1 MNIPN
6 SLSVARIV
14 LAPVFFIFFF
24 METVIPGSG
33 IYSVIGVWMIF
44 ILIETSDLLD
54 GYYARKLD
62 LVSES
67 GKILDPFADSISRL
81 TYFLCFTGMGIMPV
95 WIFLVLLYR
104 DLGVGYIR
112 QIASGHRVAFAARFS
127 GKLKAWVYAVAG
139 FVGILVFSVKKLLL
153 LQQYS
158 SSIELYSLIV
168 FVLSALIAI
177 WSLIDYTLSLLKIKN
192 KN

>member
-14 LAPVFFIFFF
+14 LAPVFFVFFF
-24 METVIPGSG
+24 METVIPGSTV
-33 IYSVIGVWMIF
+33 YSVIGVWVVYL
-44 ILIETSDLLD
+44 LIEASDLLD

-104 DLGVGYIR
+104 DLGVGFIR
-112 QIASGHRVAFAARFS
+112 QIASGYRIAFAARLS

-139 FVGILVFSVKKLLL
+139 FVGIFVFSVKKLLL
-153 LQQYS
+153 LQRYG
-158 SSIELYSLIV
+158 SSIDSYSLIV

>member
-1 MNIPN
+1 MNVPN

-44 ILIETSDLLD
+44 LLIEASDLLD

-81 TYFLCFTGMGIMPV
+81 TYFICFAGMGIMPI
-95 WIFLVLLYR
+95 WIFLILLYR
-104 DLGVGYIR
+104 DLGVGFIR
-112 QIASGHRVAFAARFS
+112 QIASGYRVAFAARLS
-127 GKLKAWVYAVAG
+127 GKLKAWVYAIAG

-158 SSIELYSLIV
+158 SSIESYSLIV

>member
-14 LAPVFFIFFF
+14 LAPVFFVFFF
-24 METVIPGSG
+24 METVIPGSTV
-33 IYSVIGVWMIF
+33 YSVIGVWVVYL
-44 ILIETSDLLD
+44 LIEASDLLD

-95 WIFLVLLYR
+95 WIFLILLYR
-104 DLGVGYIR
+104 DLGVGFIR
-112 QIASGHRVAFAARFS
+112 QVASGYGIAFEARLS
-127 GKLKAWVYAVAG
+127 GKLKAWVYAIAG
-139 FVGILVFSVKKLLL
+139 FAGIFVFSVKKLLL
-153 LQQYS
+153 LQRYG
-158 SSIELYSLIV
+158 SSIELYSLVV

-177 WSLIDYTLSLLKIKN
+177 WSLIDYTLSLLKIRN